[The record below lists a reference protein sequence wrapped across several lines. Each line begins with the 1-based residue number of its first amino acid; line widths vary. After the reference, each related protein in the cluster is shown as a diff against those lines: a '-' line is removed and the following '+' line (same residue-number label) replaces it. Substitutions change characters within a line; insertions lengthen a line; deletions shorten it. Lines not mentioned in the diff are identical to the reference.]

1 MLKRLAIFALALTLS
16 ANALLLCSCGGS
28 REDAT
33 HGTEK
38 PREEMTDTNGNNNG
52 SGNATEN
59 GANGGIVEDIADG
72 IGDMTDGVEGNSLPN
87 ARNFRRGSGLVGPSA
102 R

>member
-1 MLKRLAIFALALTLS
+1 MFKRKLAIFALAVTLS
-16 ANALLLCSCGGS
+16 ANALLLSSCGGS

-38 PREEMTDTNGNNNG
+38 PREEMTDTNG
-52 SGNATEN
+52 SGNERDTSQ
-59 GANGGIVEDIADG
+59 GIGGDIKDG
-72 IGDMTDGVEGNSLPN
+72 IGNITDGVEGNDLPN
-87 ARNFRRGSGLVGPSA
+87 ARNFRRGNGLAGSTV